1 MPILRG
7 GRHHDIRPRDTD
19 TGKRHGAP
27 QARVL
32 RVCGLSGMWGAGRHG
47 RAGLHEP
54 RERDKGG
61 ATGMEQE
68 RWNLMGITEILMIV
82 AAACL
87 ILGLVA
93 DTVTDSDRA
102 GNALILLAIIAMLA
116 AFFTVEAPPYLR
128 DVDAG
133 QDIPR
138 EMRD

>member
-1 MPILRG
+1 
-7 GRHHDIRPRDTD
+7 
-19 TGKRHGAP
+19 
-27 QARVL
+27 
-32 RVCGLSGMWGAGRHG
+32 
-47 RAGLHEP
+47 
-54 RERDKGG
+54 
-61 ATGMEQE
+61 MEQE
-68 RWNLMGITEILMIV
+68 RRNLMGITEILMIV

-116 AFFTVEAPPYLR
+116 AVFTVEAPPYLR